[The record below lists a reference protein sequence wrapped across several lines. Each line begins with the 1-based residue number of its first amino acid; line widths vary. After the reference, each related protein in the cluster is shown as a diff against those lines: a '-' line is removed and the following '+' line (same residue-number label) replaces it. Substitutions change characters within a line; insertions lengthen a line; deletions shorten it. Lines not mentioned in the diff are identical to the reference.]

1 MLNTNHLSRS
11 WIQGGWSYVAL
22 GMWLCIEPVGGC
34 GGGGTFSR
42 AHASEVGQSVAVARV
57 VRMDIQRTVRVQGEL
72 QPGREIDLHAKVAGY
87 LQRLHV
93 DVGDRVEAGH
103 LLGELEMPETVA
115 ELAKATAV
123 VRHHEEMVREAESI
137 HAEARLNYER
147 LAAIRAEDRR
157 LVAGQDVEAARLKAQ
172 TEAAR
177 VASAGRQLEV
187 ARAELQRL
195 EVLSRYAHI
204 VAPFSGVVTKR
215 YLDEGALVQAGT
227 ASSIQAK
234 PLLRLSKIQDIRLV
248 FPISMS
254 QAPFIKNGTPLEL
267 AFDGVDT
274 TFKTTVSRFSRR
286 LDSATR
292 TMVVEADLDNE
303 DLKLIP
309 GMFVEVFVELDRR
322 ENSLVIPVEALS
334 RIGEPK
340 VRMINPDSMVQ
351 EKRVQVGLETATHIE
366 VREGLTDGDLV
377 LIGGWS
383 QVEVGQVVRP
393 KVMDL
398 AVHPVH

>member
-1 MLNTNHLSRS
+1 
-11 WIQGGWSYVAL
+11 
-22 GMWLCIEPVGGC
+22 
-34 GGGGTFSR
+34 
-42 AHASEVGQSVAVARV
+42 
-57 VRMDIQRTVRVQGEL
+57 MDIQRTVRVQGEL